1 MLNKLGLLPL
11 TLVLAFPLYV
21 ANQPVQAQDKE
32 SPIRLG
38 IVDLDEI
45 SRKALM
51 SIDMAKQISA
61 RRKAFRQEITSMEDK
76 LRKEGEDLQQ
86 KKLILA
92 PESFQKATAEYRRK
106 VVEGRR
112 RSQQLTQDLLK
123 LRAVADRELEK
134 EKGKALL
141 QISQQYQFTL
151 IFDRRA
157 VLLRDDR
164 LDLTNLMIEV
174 INKNKASF
182 KLPDDL
188 SKIGK

>member
-1 MLNKLGLLPL
+1 MLLVFGLALSL
-11 TLVLAFPLYV
+11 CLM
-21 ANQPVQAQDKE
+21 NQSVQAQEQPQAIKF
-32 SPIRLG
+32 G

-45 SRKALM
+45 TRKALM

-61 RRKAFRQEITSMEDK
+61 RRKAFRQEISTMEDK

-86 KKLILA
+86 KKHILA
-92 PESFQKATAEYRRK
+92 PEAFQKATADYRRK
-106 VVEGRR
+106 VVDGRR

-123 LRAVADRELEK
+123 LRALADRELEK

-141 QISQQYQFTL
+141 EISKQHKFTL

-164 LDLTNLMIEV
+164 LDLTNLVIEV

-188 SKIGK
+188 SNIGK

>member
-1 MLNKLGLLPL
+1 MLKIKGPLLLVFGLALSL
-11 TLVLAFPLYV
+11 CLM
-21 ANQPVQAQDKE
+21 NQPVQAQEQPQAIKF
-32 SPIRLG
+32 G

-45 SRKALM
+45 TRKALM

-61 RRKAFRQEITSMEDK
+61 RRKAFRQEISTMEDK

-86 KKLILA
+86 KKHILA
-92 PESFQKATAEYRRK
+92 PEAFQKATADYRRK
-106 VVEGRR
+106 VVDGRR

-123 LRAVADRELEK
+123 LRALADRELEK

-141 QISQQYQFTL
+141 EISKQHKFTL

-164 LDLTNLMIEV
+164 LDLTNLVIEV

-188 SKIGK
+188 SNIGK

>member
-1 MLNKLGLLPL
+1 
-11 TLVLAFPLYV
+11 
-21 ANQPVQAQDKE
+21 
-32 SPIRLG
+32 
-38 IVDLDEI
+38 
-45 SRKALM
+45 
-51 SIDMAKQISA
+51 
-61 RRKAFRQEITSMEDK
+61 MEDK

-112 RSQQLTQDLLK
+112 RSQQFTQDLLK
-123 LRAVADRELEK
+123 LRALADRELEK
-134 EKGKALL
+134 EKGKVLL